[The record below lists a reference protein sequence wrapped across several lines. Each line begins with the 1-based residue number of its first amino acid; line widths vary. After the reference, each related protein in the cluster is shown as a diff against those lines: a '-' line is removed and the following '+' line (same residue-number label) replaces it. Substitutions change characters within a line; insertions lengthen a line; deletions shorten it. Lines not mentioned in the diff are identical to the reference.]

1 MCLMISCLIIG
12 VESPQMFVMY
22 LLFQSGLM
30 VFFVGLKGGVWYA
43 YILFLVF
50 LGGMLILFVYAS
62 SLASAV
68 KLDYSL
74 KKYVMVLISGLIML
88 LSVKFCVVNT
98 PLMSSE
104 NSNIEG
110 SMVKELISDL
120 SSSFYLYI
128 VCYLLLTLYN
138 VCWMMKFFEGPLKKF
153 SL

>member
-1 MCLMISCLIIG
+1 MCLIISCLIIG
-12 VESPQMFVMY
+12 VESPQIFVMY
-22 LLFQSGLM
+22 LLFQSGLI

-50 LGGMLILFVYAS
+50 LGGILILFVYAR

-74 KKYVMVLISGLIML
+74 KKYVIVLIRGLIIL
-88 LSVKFCVVNT
+88 LRVKFCVVNT
-98 PLMSSE
+98 PLIRSE

-110 SMVKELISDL
+110 SIVKELISDL
-120 SSSFYLYI
+120 RRSFYLYI

-138 VCWMMKFFEGPLKKF
+138 VCWIIKFFEGPLKKF